1 MAEQDNKHL
10 LYMLQFFTEEARHQ
24 RTMMWETVK
33 WFTPI
38 LTVIGGVWIK
48 YYIDSYLVCR
58 NNSIWI
64 ILFGLSILGLFLCA
78 CSGLLLRSFYR
89 TNLKYISM
97 FAKVEE
103 ELGFD
108 LKERGDSKYFL
119 GDRHITWEE
128 WREERK
134 RSKKRNDPENMEKGN
149 SKQEK
154 YTSEDY
160 LRDKLP
166 DKFWNRPFRK
176 SSLSSLMQSVF
187 LFFALIFLGSILL
200 LIWNILT

>member
-1 MAEQDNKHL
+1 MPEQGKKQL
-10 LYMLQFFTEEARHQ
+10 LHMHQFFTEEARHQ

-38 LTVIGGVWIK
+38 LTLIAGVWSK
-48 YYIDSYLVCR
+48 YYIDNYLVYK
-58 NNSIWI
+58 NNSILVV
-64 ILFGLSILGLFLCA
+64 LFGLAILGLFLCG
-78 CSGLLLRSFYR
+78 CCILLLRSFYR

-97 FAKVEE
+97 FAKLEE
-103 ELGFD
+103 ELKFD
-108 LKERGDSKYFL
+108 QKERLGSEYFP

-134 RSKKRNDPENMEKGN
+134 GRK
-149 SKQEK
+149 EK

-160 LRDKLP
+160 LGDKLP
-166 DKFWNRPFRK
+166 DKFWYKPFK
-176 SSLSSLMQSVF
+176 KASLSSLMQSVF
-187 LFFALIFLGSILL
+187 IFFALIFLGSILL

>member
-1 MAEQDNKHL
+1 MPELDNKRHL
-10 LYMLQFFTEEARHQ
+10 HMHQFFTEEARHQ

-38 LTVIGGVWIK
+38 LTLIAGVWIK
-48 YYIDSYLVCR
+48 YYIDNYLVCR
-58 NNSIWI
+58 NNSIWVV
-64 ILFGLSILGLFLCA
+64 LFGLSLLGLFLCA
-78 CSGLLLRSFYR
+78 CCVLLLRSFYR

-103 ELGFD
+103 ELEFD
-108 LKERGDSKYFL
+108 LKERGNSEYFPGDS
-119 GDRHITWEE
+119 HITWEE

-134 RSKKRNDPENMEKGN
+134 RSKKKNSPENKEKDN
-149 SKQEK
+149 SKKEK

-160 LRDKLP
+160 LSDKLP
-166 DKFWNRPFRK
+166 NRFWNKPFKK
-176 SSLSSLMQSVF
+176 SLLSSLMQSVF
-187 LFFALIFLGSILL
+187 IFFALIFLGSILL